1 MTRRRCVLLDRDG
14 TIVVDRG
21 YLRDPD
27 ELELLPGAAGALR
40 RLSEIG
46 LALAVVTNQSAVG
59 RGLLNEERLGE
70 IHARLEELLGA
81 EGVSLD
87 GIYACPH
94 TPEDDC
100 ECRKPGT
107 ALLARAARE
116 LDFEPAESFVIG
128 DKECDIE
135 LGRRAGATTL
145 LVRTGYGSEVADN
158 GSASPDYVT
167 KDLAEAALI
176 IEGLVG
182 RFPSAAV
189 AAQEED

>member
-14 TIVVDRG
+14 TIVVERG

-40 RLSEIG
+40 RLSRIG
-46 LALAVVTNQSAVG
+46 LALAIVTNQSAVG
-59 RGLLNEERLGE
+59 RGLLSEERLRE

-116 LDFEPAESFVIG
+116 LDFEPTQSFVIG
-128 DKECDIE
+128 DKECDVE

-145 LVRTGYGSEVADN
+145 LVRTGFGSEVADN
-158 GSASPDYVT
+158 RSASPDYVAE
-167 KDLAEAALI
+167 DLAEAARI

-182 RFPSAAV
+182 RSAAAV
-189 AAQEED
+189 GAQEED